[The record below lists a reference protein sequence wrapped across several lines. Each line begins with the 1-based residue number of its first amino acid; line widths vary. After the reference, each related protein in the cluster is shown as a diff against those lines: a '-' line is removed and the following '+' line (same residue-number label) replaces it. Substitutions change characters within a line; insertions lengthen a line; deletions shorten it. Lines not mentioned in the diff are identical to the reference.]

1 MQNPHSIE
9 KAVLVIVFSK
19 DRKSILLIKRDDVR
33 LYAFAGGAIDLGDPS
48 PEEAAK
54 REFEEE
60 TGYQISIE
68 RQIALY
74 SPFGPFS
81 RTTYFFEGA
90 ILSGS
95 PTLSKE
101 TREVQFFSLDNL
113 PKNLVPLYH
122 DLIRDALDPDCPK
135 EKSMPRMY
143 WIRDWRFVY
152 NPFIFVP
159 FLWGRFRWWSKT
171 KLSLLK

>member
-1 MQNPHSIE
+1 MQNPHTLE
-9 KAVLVIVFSK
+9 KAVLVIVFSQ

-33 LYAFAGGAIDLGDPS
+33 LYAFAGGAIDPQDNS
-48 PEEAAK
+48 AEEAAK

-60 TGYQISIE
+60 TGYKISIE
-68 RQIALY
+68 RQVALY

-81 RTTYFFEGA
+81 RTTYLFEGK

-95 PTLSKE
+95 PKTSLE
-101 TREVQFFSLDNL
+101 TREVKFFALDNL

-122 DLIRDALDPDCPK
+122 DLIQDALDPNCPK
-135 EKSMPRMY
+135 EKPMPRMY

-152 NPFIFVP
+152 NPFIFIP

-171 KLSLLK
+171 RFTLSK